1 MYFNTTTEVNPQLAL
16 FRHKAADQETVITA
30 YFMNHP
36 FGHTP
41 SEVWTGTGMEA
52 RHVPLTSVRRAI
64 TGLTLA
70 GVLEKT
76 TMQRPSIY
84 NRPEYVWRMRRTA

>member
-30 YFMNHP
+30 YFQRHSG
-36 FGHTP
+36 GHTP
-41 SEVWTGTGMEA
+41 SEVWMETGMEA

-64 TGLTLA
+64 TGLTTA
-70 GVLEKT
+70 GVLVKT
-76 TMQRPSIY
+76 IDQRSGPY
-84 NRPEYVWRMRRTA
+84 GRPECVWRAS